1 MKYRFLLLLYIAGA
15 LIIACPFSVEAH
27 AQTGQARVVYFSS
40 PGCGYCQQLESQDF
54 PVLHRRYGKQWHLFT
69 VDTSTALGRSLFE
82 ATVEFYELPPRRRYV
97 PLMIVAEHI
106 LVGLDEVRAQLDR
119 LVEQSLAADGNDW
132 PAIPGLEA
140 QLVMAA
146 NQVER
151 TPQRLPPFQ
160 RDLPGNYV
168 SVALL
173 LVMVPLTV
181 SIARPAR
188 WQRRLADSVSPWFK
202 IGIALAGLGCA
213 GYLSYAELTHTE
225 AMCGPIGQ
233 CDLVQQSEM
242 AVLFGFLPTALF
254 GVFGYLAMV
263 GVYLYGYWN
272 DGPNVVFM
280 PLTGYLLS
288 AFGFAFSVV
297 LTYWQPFVI
306 GATCM
311 WCLGSAVSMTLSA
324 LVNAVPGWKA
334 IGCLRRTGTDTQP
347 DHRFARHA

>member
-1 MKYRFLLLLYIAGA
+1 MKCQLLLLLYIAAA
-15 LIIACPFSVEAH
+15 LNTANPFSVE

-40 PGCGYCQQLESQDF
+40 PGCGYCQQLEGRDL
-54 PVLHRRYGKQWHLFT
+54 PVLQRRFGEQLHIFT

-82 ATVEFYELPPRRRYV
+82 ATVEFYELPPRRRFV

-106 LVGLDEVRAQLDR
+106 LVGLDEVQAQLER
-119 LVEQSLAADGNDW
+119 LVGQSLAANGNDW

-140 QLVMAA
+140 HLVMAA
-146 NQVER
+146 SQAHR
-151 TPQRLPPFQ
+151 TLQRPPPFQ

-168 SVALL
+168 SAALL

-181 SIARPAR
+181 FIARPTR
-188 WQRRLADSVSPWFK
+188 WQRRLAEGMSPWIK
-202 IGIALAGLGCA
+202 IGVALAGLGCA
-213 GYLSYAELTHTE
+213 GYLSYTELSHTE
-225 AMCGPIGQ
+225 PMCGPIGQ

-263 GVYLYGYWN
+263 AVYLYGYWKE
-272 DGPNVVFM
+272 GLHAVFL
-280 PLTGYLLS
+280 PLTGFLLS
-288 AFGFAFSVV
+288 SFGFAFSLV

-334 IGCLRRTGTDTQP
+334 IGRLRRTVASP
-347 DHRFARHA
+347 DHRLARQA